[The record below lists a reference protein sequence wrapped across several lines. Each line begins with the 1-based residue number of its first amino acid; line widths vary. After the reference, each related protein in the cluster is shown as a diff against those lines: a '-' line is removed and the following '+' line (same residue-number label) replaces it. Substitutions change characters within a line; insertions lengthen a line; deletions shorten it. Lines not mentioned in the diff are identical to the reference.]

1 MFYRNTNL
9 SNRTNET
16 VGLYCLRSLKQQILQ
31 VQRIQPLGVWNL
43 HDKININRVNTLWAN
58 THSSSFDG
66 KVRLCDYVS
75 KLYDSHS
82 HILPSE
88 QFRLFA
94 LRAINRDKPLLEGM
108 IIGN

>member
-43 HDKININRVNTLWAN
+43 HDKININLDKHPV
-58 THSSSFDG
+58 G
-66 KVRLCDYVS
+66 KLSCF
-75 KLYDSHS
+75 
-82 HILPSE
+82 E
-88 QFRLFA
+88 F
-94 LRAINRDKPLLEGM
+94 
-108 IIGN
+108 